1 MNLIYLDEVHSTN
14 QYLHELLQREKC
26 EEGTCVQ
33 TRFQKAGR
41 GQQGNSW
48 ESEAGKN
55 LTFSLVL
62 FPDFLSAVDQFI
74 LSQMVSLG
82 IKEVLDNY
90 MEGVSI
96 KWPNDIY
103 WHEKKIAGILI
114 ENSLMGSHIEHT
126 VIGIGLNVNQEL
138 FVSSAPNPV
147 SMKQITGRE
156 FNLEA
161 LLNELLQSIF
171 SQYLKLIQDE
181 DGDIRFRYLNSL
193 YRRDGFHKY
202 ADANGEF
209 MARIEKVSQTG
220 RLCLITDS
228 GEQREYY
235 FKEVS
240 FV

>member
-1 MNLIYLDEVHSTN
+1 MNIIHLEETHSTN
-14 QYLHELLQREKC
+14 QYLHELLQGEKC

-33 TRFQKAGR
+33 ARFQTAGR
-41 GQQGNSW
+41 GQQGNFW

-62 FPDFLSAVDQFI
+62 YPEFLSAADQFI

-82 IKEVLDNY
+82 IKAVLDHY
-90 MEGVSI
+90 MEGVSV

-103 WHEKKIAGILI
+103 WHDKKMVGILI
-114 ENSLMGSHIEHT
+114 ENSLMGTHIEHT
-126 VIGIGLNVNQEL
+126 VMGIGLNVNQEV
-138 FVSSAPNPV
+138 FVSNAPNPV

-156 FNLEA
+156 FNLET

-171 SQYLKLIQDE
+171 AHYLRLLEGEAD
-181 DGDIRFRYLNSL
+181 DIRFRYLNSL

-209 MARIEKVSQTG
+209 IARIETVADTG
-220 RLCLITDS
+220 RLCLVTDG
-228 GEQREYY
+228 GERREYY

-240 FV
+240 YL